1 LDEHFSEEE
10 VQRQFDTAVNWGRYA
25 EIFDYDRGTGQ
36 LVQTEVAQAEIA
48 EHAVENR
55 TSAST
60 PDSK

>member
-1 LDEHFSEEE
+1 M
-10 VQRQFDTAVNWGRYA
+10 QRQFDTAVNWGRYA